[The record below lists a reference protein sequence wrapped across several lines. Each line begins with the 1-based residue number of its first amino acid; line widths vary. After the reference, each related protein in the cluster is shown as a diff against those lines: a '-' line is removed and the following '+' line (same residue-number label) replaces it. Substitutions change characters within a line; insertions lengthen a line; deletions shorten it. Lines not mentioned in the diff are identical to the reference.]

1 MEEKKENN
9 VDNNEKE
16 KDQINDIKNENEK
29 ISDNIKEKEKD
40 VKEDCKDNEQKKEE
54 KKENDQNKKE
64 NENENKLENN
74 KNEINLEKKLEERKK
89 EKERKK
95 QEKQQK
101 KLLSKKHKS
110 PEDLEYEKMFEE
122 NNKILINFLGDSI
135 TEGLKWQKKEIFC
148 FYLSKWLNI
157 KVNNQGY
164 HATRIARQDDDD
176 KDFNYR
182 LKSLDEKADFTF
194 IFGGTN
200 DYGMG
205 EAEIGDINSD
215 SYYTFYGAVKN
226 LVKDLLTKFSN
237 DKICFILPLSRFDE
251 DKVVT
256 HAPLSKYRDI
266 IKEICDL
273 NKIDYLDLCKE
284 LPVPANDGKTEFF
297 KDGLHPNKQGHKIIA
312 RNIIK
317 YLKNKGIINKNFEH
331 KE

>member
-1 MEEKKENN
+1 MENN
-9 VDNNEKE
+9 P
-16 KDQINDIKNENEK
+16 
-29 ISDNIKEKEKD
+29 
-40 VKEDCKDNEQKKEE
+40 VKEDKKKYDNLSENQKENKLDSEIKKEVLQSIDDDKNNE
-54 KKENDQNKKE
+54 KKENDKKDE
-64 NENENKLENN
+64 N
-74 KNEINLEKKLEERKK
+74 KNEINLELKDKKK

-95 QEKQQK
+95 QERQK
-101 KLLSKKHKS
+101 KLLQKKHKS
-110 PEDLEYEKMFEE
+110 PEEIENEKIFEE

-157 KVNNQGY
+157 RVNNQGY

-182 LKSLDEKADFTF
+182 LKDLDEKANFTF

-205 EAEIGDINSD
+205 QAEIGDINSD

-226 LVKDLLTKFSN
+226 LVRDLLKKFTN

-251 DKVVT
+251 DKIIT
-256 HAPLSKYRDI
+256 HAPLSKYREI
-266 IKEICDL
+266 IKEICNL
-273 NKIDYLDLCKE
+273 NHIDYLDLCKE
-284 LPVPANDGKTEFF
+284 LPIPSSDGKTEFF
-297 KDGLHPNKQGHKIIA
+297 KDGLHPNKQAHKIIA

>member
-1 MEEKKENN
+1 MEDKKENELPGEN
-9 VDNNEKE
+9 NNNSKKEEIEQKDNLNKIKNDEKIIIIRNNQEKKIEKE
-16 KDQINDIKNENEK
+16 ENKN
-29 ISDNIKEKEKD
+29 DNIPQEIKEIKEEDKD
-40 VKEDCKDNEQKKEE
+40 KINLEKMKEE
-54 KKENDQNKKE
+54 KK
-64 NENENKLENN
+64 
-74 KNEINLEKKLEERKK
+74 K
-89 EKERKK
+89 EKDRKK
-95 QEKQQK
+95 QEKKEKQK
-101 KLLSKKHKS
+101 KLLNKKTKS
-110 PEDLEYEKMFEE
+110 PEEIEYEKIFEE

-182 LKSLDEKADFTF
+182 LKDLDEKADFTF

-205 EAEIGDINSD
+205 EAEIGDINSE
-215 SYYTFYGAVKN
+215 SNYTFYGAVKN
-226 LVKDLLTKFSN
+226 LVKDLLKKFSN
-237 DKICFILPLSRFDE
+237 DKICFILPLSRFNE
-251 DKVVT
+251 DKIVT
-256 HAPLSKYRDI
+256 HGPLSQYRNI

-273 NKIDYLDLCKE
+273 NHIDYLDLCKE
-284 LPVPANDGKTEFF
+284 LPIPATDGKTELF

-317 YLKNKGIINKNFEH
+317 YLKNKGIINKNFEY

>member
-1 MEEKKENN
+1 MEEKSNEEMNQIDIEKNKDKRYVNKNKENEEIKDLN
-9 VDNNEKE
+9 ETNKNETINLQKDNNKIEHKIDNNIE
-16 KDQINDIKNENEK
+16 NNINLNLIDNILNQENEK
-29 ISDNIKEKEKD
+29 
-40 VKEDCKDNEQKKEE
+40 
-54 KKENDQNKKE
+54 
-64 NENENKLENN
+64 
-74 KNEINLEKKLEERKK
+74 RK

-95 QEKQQK
+95 QEKQERK
-101 KLLSKKHKS
+101 NKLLSKKHKS
-110 PEDLEYEKMFEE
+110 PEDIENEKIFAE

-148 FYLSKWLNI
+148 FYLSKWLNVRI
-157 KVNNQGY
+157 NNQGY

-182 LKSLDEKADFTF
+182 LKDLDDYAHFTF

-200 DYGMG
+200 DYAMG
-205 EAEIGDINSD
+205 EAELGDINSD
-215 SYYTFYGAVKN
+215 SYYTFYGALKN
-226 LVKDLLTKFSN
+226 LVKDLLKKFNN

-251 DKVVT
+251 NK
-256 HAPLSKYRDI
+256 I
-266 IKEICDL
+266 IKHGTLERYREIIREICDL

-284 LPVPANDGKTEFF
+284 LPIPETDGKSQFF

-317 YLKNKGIINKNFEH
+317 YLKEKEIIDKNFQY

>member
-1 MEEKKENN
+1 MEEKINEEKNEIDIEKKKDKINENKTKENEEIKDLN
-9 VDNNEKE
+9 ETNKNETINLQKDNNKIEHKTDYNIE
-16 KDQINDIKNENEK
+16 NNINLNLIDNILNQENEK
-29 ISDNIKEKEKD
+29 
-40 VKEDCKDNEQKKEE
+40 
-54 KKENDQNKKE
+54 
-64 NENENKLENN
+64 
-74 KNEINLEKKLEERKK
+74 RK

-95 QEKQQK
+95 QEKQERK
-101 KLLSKKHKS
+101 NKLLSKKHKS
-110 PEDLEYEKMFEE
+110 PEDIENEKIFAE

-148 FYLSKWLNI
+148 FYLSKWLNVRI
-157 KVNNQGY
+157 NNQGY

-182 LKSLDEKADFTF
+182 LKDLDDYAHFTF

-200 DYGMG
+200 DYAMG
-205 EAEIGDINSD
+205 EAELGDINSD
-215 SYYTFYGAVKN
+215 SYYTFYGALKN
-226 LVKDLLTKFSN
+226 LVKDLLKKFNN

-251 DKVVT
+251 NK
-256 HAPLSKYRDI
+256 I
-266 IKEICDL
+266 IKHGTLERYREIIREICDL

-284 LPVPANDGKTEFF
+284 LPIPDTDGKSQFF

-317 YLKNKGIINKNFEH
+317 YLKEKEIIDKNFQY